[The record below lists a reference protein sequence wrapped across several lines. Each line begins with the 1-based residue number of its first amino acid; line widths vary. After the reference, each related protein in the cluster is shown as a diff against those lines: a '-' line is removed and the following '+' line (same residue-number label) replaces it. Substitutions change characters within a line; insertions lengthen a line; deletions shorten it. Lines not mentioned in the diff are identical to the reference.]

1 MIENTDDVT
10 IDEPQMVPNR
20 VQLPT
25 VAMPTPPRM
34 PPIQSL
40 RVLKMLVLRLPAVAR
55 YPIAMNSGTV
65 ISA

>member
-1 MIENTDDVT
+1 M
-10 IDEPQMVPNR
+10 EPQMVPNS

-40 RVLKMLVLRLPAVAR
+40 SVLKMLVLRLPAVAR
-55 YPIAMNSGTV
+55 
-65 ISA
+65 